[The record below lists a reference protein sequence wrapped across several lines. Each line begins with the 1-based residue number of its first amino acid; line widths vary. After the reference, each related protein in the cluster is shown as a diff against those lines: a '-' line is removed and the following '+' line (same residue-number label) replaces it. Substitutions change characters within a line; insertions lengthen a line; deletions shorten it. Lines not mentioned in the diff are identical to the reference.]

1 MTLHLCT
8 GYRDASGKLADAGIS
23 SVMMTMTPFVKSPDV
38 RLRTGNRQTLK
49 RSDLKSR
56 KIRKRR
62 IAWDFQKPV
71 TGSKT
76 HTHTHT
82 SSLHYFFHKFCADPL
97 PLLSSTTVSSTRS
110 PPISTKAEKPE
121 SNRDL
126 SKPENSEKRMK
137 QKKSPQVEKASNS
150 RYSNL

>member
-82 SSLHYFFHKFCADPL
+82 HQLT
-97 PLLSSTTVSSTRS
+97 PLLLPQILRRSSSSSFLHNRIQHS
-110 PPISTKAEKPE
+110 IPSHKHE
-121 SNRDL
+121 S
-126 SKPENSEKRMK
+126 
-137 QKKSPQVEKASNS
+137 
-150 RYSNL
+150 